1 MRASLAA
8 VLGWVAGLAKGRRR
22 WILIGAL
29 VLLLALAG
37 AASVLARA
45 AWGAGSRN
53 GDSTISLEAVA
64 QRSLSSQVQVN
75 GTLGYADSI
84 TVVTPTGTTQQ
95 ALNQAQQ
102 QVVTAQAALSADQK
116 IAADSATLGQQTIAQ
131 DQAAVSTASKQLTS
145 DQAAGS
151 SDCSSSASPPR
162 TQACDNDKAAVAK
175 DQAAI
180 TQAQNALSTA
190 QLQAQQIADQNN
202 AKLNSDQLAV
212 QNAQTALTTAQ
223 GTAMSPRTTYTTLP
237 AVGQTISR
245 GQAVYSVAGIPVP
258 LFYGAVA
265 SWRALAAGIA
275 DGPDVDELNVNLIA
289 LGFGDGLSQSDH
301 FSPATEA
308 AVKRWQASIGAPQ
321 TGTVTLGEVVFEPGQ
336 IIVTDVAPVV
346 GAPVQPG
353 AAILQATSM
362 RRQVVVNLDAALQAT
377 VKVGNAVTITL
388 PGNKTTQGVISLVG
402 SVATT
407 RSGSAGGAGASSNGS
422 QPSSPTVEVD
432 ISLSDPGATGTLDH
446 APVQV
451 SITTATV
458 DNVLVVLVAAL
469 LAVAGGGDAVEVVG
483 PSGTHRLVPVRV
495 GLFDDADGLVE
506 VSGTGLGAGQRV
518 VVPKV

>member
-1 MRASLAA
+1 MA
-8 VLGWVAGLAKGRRR
+8 VLGWVPGLAARRRR
-22 WILIGAL
+22 WMLIGAL
-29 VLLLALAG
+29 TVLLAVAG
-37 AASVLARA
+37 TASGLARA
-45 AWGAGSRN
+45 ARGAGNRN
-53 GDSTISLEAVA
+53 GESTSATSLATVT
-64 QRSLSSQVQVN
+64 QRSLSSQMQVN

-84 TVVTPTGTTQQ
+84 TVVAPTGTTQQ

-102 QVVTAQAALSADQK
+102 QVATAQAALSADQK
-116 IAADSATLGQQTIAQ
+116 IAADNATMGQQTIAQ
-131 DQAAVSTASKQLTS
+131 DQAAVSTVSNQLAS
-145 DQAAGS
+145 DQAAES
-151 SDCSSSASPPR
+151 RDCSFSASPPR

-175 DQAAI
+175 DQATL

-212 QNAQTALTTAQ
+212 HYAQMALATAQ
-223 GTAMSPRTTYTTLP
+223 AATVSPRTTYTALP
-237 AVGQTISR
+237 AVGKTISR
-245 GQAVYSVAGIPVP
+245 GQALYSVAGIPVP
-258 LFYGAVA
+258 LFYGPVA
-265 SWRALAAGIA
+265 SWRALASGMA
-275 DGPDVDELNVNLIA
+275 DGPDIGELSANLIA

-301 FSPATEA
+301 FSSATEA
-308 AVKRWQASIGAPQ
+308 AVKRWQASIGAPL

-336 IIVTDVAPVV
+336 IIITNVVPVV
-346 GAPVQPG
+346 GAQVQPG

-362 RRQVVVNLDAALQAT
+362 RRQVVVNLDAALQAN

-388 PGNKTTQGVISLVG
+388 PDNKTTQGVVSSVG

-407 RSGSAGGAGASSNGS
+407 PSGSASGPGASSSGS
-422 QPSSPTVEVD
+422 QPSSPTIEVD
-432 ISLSDPGATGTLDH
+432 ISLLDPGATGTLDH

-458 DNVLVVLVAAL
+458 EKVLVVPVVAL
-469 LAVAGGGDAVEVVG
+469 LAVAGGGDAVEVVA
-483 PSGTHRLVPVRV
+483 PSAVHRLVPVKV

-506 VSGTGLGAGQRV
+506 VSGTGLVAGQRV